1 MVGILEIRKDFVMNV
16 NTLAIV
22 YLTFSV
28 LAVGVAIIIFLENRP
43 TKKD

>member
-1 MVGILEIRKDFVMNV
+1 MVGNLEIRKDFVMNV

-28 LAVGVAIIIFLENRP
+28 LAAIIIFLENMP